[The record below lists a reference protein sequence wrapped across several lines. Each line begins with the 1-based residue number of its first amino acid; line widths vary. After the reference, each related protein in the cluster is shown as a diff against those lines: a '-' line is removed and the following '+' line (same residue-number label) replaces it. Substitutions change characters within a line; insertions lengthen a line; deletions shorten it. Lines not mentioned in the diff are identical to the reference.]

1 MADGGSA
8 LIQNGIAMGIRGT
21 NKNRTVTDF
30 RPVRDGSIADSVRS
44 KGDSPAGLSRAF
56 FSLWSAARQWSLLLT
71 LTCFPGICDGEAGC

>member
-56 FSLWSAARQWSLLLT
+56 FSLWSAARMVVALAYVDL
-71 LTCFPGICDGEAGC
+71 FPRHL